1 MFDSPSWLHFYVPT
15 KDIFKMCIIVETVT
29 EFENVEAV
37 AFGRYKLYWEPVN
50 INFDG
55 KWSIVEIF
63 KDKWDDEIVFRAEDH
78 VLKHSRKENADRIKK
93 LVKIGDLK
101 NDTTR
106 IQITHNANC
115 RLSNK

>member
-1 MFDSPSWLHFYVPT
+1 VPT

-29 EFENVEAV
+29 EFENVEDI

-63 KDKWDDEIVFRAEDH
+63 KDKWDVEIFKDNWDDEIVFRAEDH
-78 VLKHSRKENADRIKK
+78 VLKHSLTENADRIKK